1 MFVLPLPFTYLGAM
15 AIWLVVLF
23 GLFYGLLR
31 YRQSCRKHA
40 RHMLLANAGLSV
52 AMLLAA
58 VTAGE
63 LGFACFADFSDTFNI
78 TNVSKRWLVLHIDSE
93 WNNAQVR
100 DRNPLNKF
108 VGPGQKRI
116 IFVGDSFTAGH
127 GIKNIDNRFTD
138 LIATWLEE
146 KRPGKYV
153 VSNYAEPG
161 LEASMVEGKI
171 KALFKEHYD
180 VNMVVYVYNLNDIEG
195 YAPKTQEE
203 LQQIN
208 TAEPQNFLLRD
219 TYLLNW
225 LYFRYVQFKFAKGT
239 DYFKSLA
246 QAYEGEPWT
255 GAPDK
260 PGLRAKL
267 TQLRREC
274 AENNVDFRMVIF
286 PFVQSLGKD
295 DPFRNARAKIVDFC
309 KGEKVPVLDLQ
320 PILNEHAGEKLEV
333 SRFDAHPNERA
344 HAIAAEAIEK
354 DLLSDL
360 VAPAHP

>member
-1 MFVLPLPFTYLGAM
+1 MFVLPLPFGYLAAM
-15 AIWLVVLF
+15 AIWVIVLL

-31 YRQSCRKHA
+31 YRQSCRRKS
-40 RHMLLANAGLSV
+40 RRMWFANAGLSI

-93 WNNAQVR
+93 WNNVQVR
-100 DRNPLNKF
+100 DRNPLTKF

-127 GIKNIDNRFTD
+127 GIKNIDDRFSD
-138 LIATWLEE
+138 RIAAWLEE

-161 LEASMVEGKI
+161 LEASMIEGKI
-171 KALFKEHYD
+171 KALFQEHYD

-195 YAPKTQEE
+195 YAPKTQEQ
-203 LQQIN
+203 LLQIN
-208 TAEPQNFLLRD
+208 TAEPHNPLLRD

-225 LYFRYVQFKFAKGT
+225 LYFRYVQFKYAKGT
-239 DYFKSLA
+239 NYFASLA
-246 QAYEGEPWT
+246 EAYRGEPWT
-255 GAPDK
+255 G
-260 PGLRAKL
+260 LRAKL
-267 TQLRREC
+267 AQLRREC
-274 AENNVDFRMVIF
+274 AEQNVDFRLVIF
-286 PFVQSLGKD
+286 PFVQGLGD
-295 DPFRNARAKIVDFC
+295 EDVFRDARAKIVEFC
-309 KGEKVPVLDLQ
+309 KSERVPILDLQ
-320 PILNEHAGEKLEV
+320 PILREHAGESLVV

-344 HAIAAEAIEK
+344 HAIAAAAMEK

-360 VAPAHP
+360 VAPTHP

>member
-1 MFVLPLPFTYLGAM
+1 MG
-15 AIWLVVLF
+15 
-23 GLFYGLLR
+23 
-31 YRQSCRKHA
+31 
-40 RHMLLANAGLSV
+40 LANAGLSV

-93 WNNAQVR
+93 WNNEGYR

-108 VGPGQKRI
+108 ISPGQKRI

-127 GIKNIDNRFTD
+127 GITNIDDRFTD
-138 LIATWLEE
+138 RIAKWLEE
-146 KRPGKYV
+146 KKPGKYV
-153 VSNYAEPG
+153 VANYSSPG
-161 LEASMVEGKI
+161 LETSQIEANI
-171 KALFKEHYD
+171 KALFKKQYD

-195 YAPKTQEE
+195 YAPKTMEQ

-208 TAEPQNFLLRD
+208 TAEPRNFLLRD

-239 DYFKSLA
+239 NYFESLA
-246 QAYEGEPWT
+246 QAYDGEPWT
-255 GAPDK
+255 GTATTS
-260 PGLRAKL
+260 GLRAKL
-267 TQLRREC
+267 AQLRREC
-274 AENNVDFRMVIF
+274 AENNVDFRIVIF

-295 DPFRNARAKIVDFC
+295 DIFRDARAKIVDFC
-309 KGEKVPVLDLQ
+309 KSEKVPVLDLQ

-333 SRFDAHPNERA
+333 SRFNAHPNERA

-354 DLLSDL
+354 YLLSDL

>member
-1 MFVLPLPFTYLGAM
+1 MFILPLPFDYLGAM

-31 YRQSCRKHA
+31 YRQSCRRKG
-40 RHMLLANAGLSV
+40 RRMWLANAGLSV

-127 GIKNIDNRFTD
+127 GIKNIDDRFTD
-138 LIATWLEE
+138 RIAAWLEE
-146 KRPGKYV
+146 KRPGKYI

-195 YAPKTQEE
+195 YAPKTMEQ

-239 DYFKSLA
+239 NYFESLA
-246 QAYEGEPWT
+246 QAYNGEPWN
-255 GAPDK
+255 
-260 PGLRAKL
+260 GLRAKL
-267 TQLRREC
+267 AQLRREC

-295 DPFRNARAKIVDFC
+295 DIFRDARAKIVGFC
-309 KGEKVPVLDLQ
+309 KSEKVPMLDLQ
-320 PILNEHAGEKLEV
+320 PILNEHTGEKLEV

-354 DLLSDL
+354 YLLSDL